1 MAAGN
6 EGSVIL
12 AVVALIA
19 APSSRVPLWLHDIS
33 AIMYVGCPGPIAR
46 PLISEH
52 KHNQRTQ
59 RSFAYLKRS
68 QGCNCCRA
76 IELRHLRRREQRPT
90 HFSLSGAWRHRPPV
104 PPAPRDIRRPRLDF
118 CLGPR
123 PANEANCACNAHG
136 RRTGCPRALHQGR
149 VPAAG
154 LGGGYRSVYSAKLL

>member
-52 KHNQRTQ
+52 KHN
-59 RSFAYLKRS
+59 
-68 QGCNCCRA
+68 
-76 IELRHLRRREQRPT
+76 
-90 HFSLSGAWRHRPPV
+90 
-104 PPAPRDIRRPRLDF
+104 
-118 CLGPR
+118 
-123 PANEANCACNAHG
+123 
-136 RRTGCPRALHQGR
+136 
-149 VPAAG
+149 
-154 LGGGYRSVYSAKLL
+154 